1 MTHANDR
8 VTRTPSRPHRK
19 ARFTRV
25 LLTTSCALAVL
36 CLSPTTAR
44 AAQTP
49 ATPGEDVQP
58 AANPAT
64 ATAPNNAA
72 APTAA
77 PAIADSPTR
86 VPPPQL
92 DTTLS
97 LRGAAIWDGLE
108 GQRVVL
114 GLADA
119 SSLRGTVVTH
129 GATEVALSRDSDG
142 LVVSV
147 PKAEVL
153 TVNLRARAASSGRPG
168 VGATGTRPRDSG
180 RKLHSGGVVLLS
192 IGSPFALAGIVMLGL
207 CPSCLYIHLPLLLPG
222 TAMIIGGAVALKRAK
237 KRNIA
242 FRKAWGIP
250 LAGRMQLT
258 PTLGV
263 GRSGGEVGFTL
274 RF

>member
-1 MTHANDR
+1 MTQANDR

-19 ARFTRV
+19 MRSANA
-25 LLTTSCALAVL
+25 LLATSCVLTLL
-36 CLSPTTAR
+36 CLVPTTAR
-44 AAQTP
+44 AAPAP

-58 AANPAT
+58 TASPA
-64 ATAPNNAA
+64 PVLDNSA

-77 PAIADSPTR
+77 PAIADSPNPTR
-86 VPPPQL
+86 VPPPQI
-92 DTTLS
+92 DAKLS

-119 SSLRGTVVTH
+119 SSVKGTVVTH
-129 GATEVALSRDSDG
+129 SASEVALARDSDG

-147 PKAEVL
+147 PKAEVQ
-153 TVNLRARAASSGRPG
+153 TVNMRAQAGSNGRPG
-168 VGATGTRPRDSG
+168 VGAAGTLPRDSG

-192 IGSPFALAGIVMLGL
+192 IGSPFALAGIVMLGV
-207 CPSCLYIHLPLLLPG
+207 CPGCLYIHLPLLLPG